1 MRFPEDE
8 SDVFTPSNHP
18 RRRPT
23 ISRKR
28 KTSEAAEDHADSSAR
43 EDAKKK
49 EPVAADT
56 GENSCSFIEFGMN
69 RSPRNRRATGS
80 IPTRGP
86 IGSVSMRPGRSQTG
100 LKIEI
105 VNMFT

>member
-23 ISRKR
+23 INRKR

-56 GENSCSFIEFGMN
+56 GENSCSFIEFWNEQITAESHGH
-69 RSPRNRRATGS
+69 GFL
-80 IPTRGP
+80 
-86 IGSVSMRPGRSQTG
+86 QEG
-100 LKIEI
+100 LYAS
-105 VNMFT
+105 FT